1 MIAPIP
7 LRGGVVLP
15 DDALSWRFSRSSG
28 PGGQGVNTADSRV
41 ELTVDVSAVLW
52 AVPEQEER
60 VRARLTARLRGDVL
74 TVAASEHRSQLRN
87 REAALTRVV
96 ALLDDALAPPGPP
109 RRATRPSRASRERRA
124 AGERQRRAVK
134 ELRRRPPLG

>member
-134 ELRRRPPLG
+134 ELRRRPRLG